1 MEIIPFI
8 GTEQVTVSSI
18 SVKVN
23 PDDRARAETLVL
35 RTGVIN
41 RVEDKGGFNAAKKAA
56 GELKA
61 MIDEIADSKKAAKR
75 PFSTVEAA
83 IEQLATEVLQPVADE
98 HKRILAMLNGYV
110 ARLEALQKE
119 EERKKIAQLQ
129 QQIEAERAKLREAQL
144 AQLRAEEQAR
154 KAQDE
159 ASRLQAQEEI
169 RRRAEAAEQ
178 AQLAAEMAGEISQIG
193 QKPKPSLVPGGRV
206 GHKWDFVL
214 TNVRETVKAGCWN
227 LLRWELDKLACQD
240 SCKAQLEIHPD
251 AEPTLPGIQVT
262 RTVNVSVRASAKIT

>member
-1 MEIIPFI
+1 MDIIPYV
-8 GTEQVTVSSI
+8 GTEPVTVSSI

-23 PDDRARAETLVL
+23 PDDRARAESLVL

-41 RVEDKGGFNAAKKAA
+41 AVQDKGGFNAAKKAA

-83 IEQLATEVLQPVADE
+83 IEQLATEVLQPVADD
-98 HKRILAMLNGYV
+98 HKRILGMLNGYV

-129 QQIEAERAKLREAQL
+129 QQIEAERAKVREAQL

-154 KAQDE
+154 HAQDE
-159 ASRLQAQEEI
+159 ASRLMAQQES
-169 RRRAEAAEQ
+169 RRKAEGAAQ
-178 AQLAAEMAGEISQIG
+178 
-193 QKPKPSLVPGGRV
+193 
-206 GHKWDFVL
+206 
-214 TNVRETVKAGCWN
+214 
-227 LLRWELDKLACQD
+227 
-240 SCKAQLEIHPD
+240 
-251 AEPTLPGIQVT
+251 
-262 RTVNVSVRASAKIT
+262 

>member
-1 MEIIPFI
+1 MEIIPYV
-8 GTEQVTVSSI
+8 GTEPVTVSSI

-23 PDDRARAETLVL
+23 PSDRARAESLVL

-41 RVEDKGGFNAAKKAA
+41 QVQDRGSFNFAKKAA

-83 IEQLATEVLQPVADE
+83 IEQLAAEVLQPVADE

-119 EERKKIAQLQ
+119 EERKKAAQLQ
-129 QQIEAERAKLREAQL
+129 QQIEAERAKVREAQL

-154 KAQDE
+154 KAE
-159 ASRLQAQEEI
+159 NEVSRIKAQEEI
-169 RRRAEAAEQ
+169 RRRTEAAEQ

-193 QKPKPSLVPGGRV
+193 AKPRESLVPGGRV

-227 LLRWELDKLACQD
+227 LLRWELDKLSCQD
-240 SCKAQLEIHPD
+240 SCKAQLEINPD
-251 AEPTLPGIQVT
+251 TEPTLPGIQVT
-262 RTVNVSVRASAKIT
+262 RSVNVSVRASAKIT

>member
-8 GTEQVTVSSI
+8 GTEPVTVSSI

-23 PDDRARAETLVL
+23 PDDRGRAERLVL
-35 RTGVIN
+35 RTGVIT
-41 RVEDKGGFNAAKKAA
+41 RVEDKGGFNFAKKAA

-61 MIDEIADSKKAAKR
+61 MIDEIVDSKKAAKR
-75 PFSTVEAA
+75 PFSTVEQA
-83 IEQLATEVLQPVADE
+83 IEDLATEVLQPVADE

-119 EERKKIAQLQ
+119 EERKKAARLQ
-129 QQIEAERAKLREAQL
+129 AQIEAERAKVREAQL

-154 KAQDE
+154 KAEDE
-159 ASRLQAQEEI
+159 VSRIKAQEEM

-193 QKPKPSLVPGGRV
+193 AKPKESLVPGGRV

-214 TNVRETVKAGCWN
+214 ANVRETVKAGCWN

-240 SCKAQLEIHPD
+240 SCKAQLEINPD
-251 AEPTLPGIQVT
+251 AEPTLPGIKVS
-262 RTVNVSVRASAKIT
+262 RSISVSVRASAKIT